1 MPHLPLERI
10 DALKREIVER
20 LREQYASA
28 EFTVIAVPQTRSD
41 EDMATRIRAIA
52 ANHGAQVQNVT
63 LQQLPTRMAIGMDL
77 AVPANASVAQA
88 HDIATEIGD
97 PAPAIGEDTEIETHL
112 EPQTPHWLTSEDV
125 DATELADIRRILQS
139 ALEQGRACK
148 TYTTS
153 ARARPTG
160 HYRQLPLPGVAG
172 GHHRRRARCG

>member
-1 MPHLPLERI
+1 
-10 DALKREIVER
+10 
-20 LREQYASA
+20 
-28 EFTVIAVPQTRSD
+28 
-41 EDMATRIRAIA
+41 MATRIRAIA

-88 HDIATEIGD
+88 HDIATEIEGILRQ
-97 PAPAIGEDTEIETHL
+97 AIGEDTEIETHT

-160 HYRQLPLPGVAG
+160 ALSSTSTAG
-172 GHHRRRARCG
+172 CRRRSPSPPRTMRLIGSSAGCARFILPSRAR